1 MNEPFLPRRRISALI
16 LSALRRTARIAAERP
31 RAALWTL
38 LALTCALFA
47 VGVAAVA
54 ADNVDRWAQRP
65 GRGASMV
72 VYLGE
77 DVEPGRADSLLGELT
92 KLPGV
97 ERAELVPSTESAR
110 RLQLALGADDALL
123 DGVDLASLPASVEVT
138 LAPGV
143 RDVVAMSPTVRA
155 LRGVPGVADV
165 VVEDAQDDRIASA
178 LGSVRKL
185 GWTGAALFAGLAL
198 IVVLA
203 AIRVRLDRSPRELA
217 VARLLGAS
225 PAFTIV
231 PTALA
236 GALSGAAAAVV
247 AALALRLALHLEG
260 DAVTRQLAGSLGP
273 VELVVPAALH
283 VVLFVGLGAFLGLL
297 GGGLAGAS
305 RVAR

>member
-1 MNEPFLPRRRISALI
+1 M
-16 LSALRRTARIAAERP
+16 SALRRTGRIAAERP

-123 DGVDLASLPASVEVT
+123 EGVDLASLPASVEVT

-155 LRGVPGVADV
+155 LRGAPGVADV
-165 VVEDAQDDRIASA
+165 VVEDGEDDRISVA
-178 LGSVRKL
+178 LATVRVVAW
-185 GWTGAALFAGLAL
+185 GGAALFAGLAL
-198 IVVLA
+198 IIVLA
-203 AIRVRLDRSPRELA
+203 AIRVRLDRSRSELA
-217 VARLLGAS
+217 VAQLLGAS
-225 PAFTIV
+225 SSFLVI

-236 GALSGAAAAVV
+236 GALTGAAAALLAAVTLMLGIHVYGDGIV
-247 AALALRLALHLEG
+247 AALSA
-260 DAVTRQLAGSLGP
+260 SLGAI
-273 VELVVPAALH
+273 VLVVPSAFDFG
-283 VVLFVGLGAFLGLL
+283 LFIAGGATLGLI
-297 GGGLAGAS
+297 GGSLAGAS